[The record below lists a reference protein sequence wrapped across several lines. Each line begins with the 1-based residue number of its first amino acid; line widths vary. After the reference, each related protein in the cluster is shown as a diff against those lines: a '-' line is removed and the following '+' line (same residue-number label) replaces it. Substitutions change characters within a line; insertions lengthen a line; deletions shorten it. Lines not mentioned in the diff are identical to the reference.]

1 MRVKHYKSTKTTFDK
16 CIRGLVPTMLAS
28 DAITPGSIPP
38 LAVSS
43 LVSSKLNII
52 SYEQRER
59 GGTAG
64 ERRGSKRERRKWEAR
79 EEREVEMGSKR
90 ERRER
95 KWTEMGEQK
104 WTASERGE
112 SRNGREWGEQKWTAM
127 GEQK

>member
-64 ERRGSKRERRKWEAR
+64 ERRGSKRERRGGNGRQAREAREAR
-79 EEREVEMGSKR
+79 EEREAE
-90 ERRER
+90 
-95 KWTEMGEQK
+95 TGEQK
-104 WTASERGE
+104 
-112 SRNGREWGEQKWTAM
+112 
-127 GEQK
+127 